1 MLWAAEMLCYR
12 FQFIEVLLKTGV
24 QCTKWMLSTS
34 ICLFTMV
41 MMYALPFSKIQPVE
55 VSCGILLCSMVWPWP
70 IKSNCTTSQTV
81 KSNHITSILTWTGV
95 TTMYSPSFPLSL
107 GMFHKSL
114 SNWLVRK
121 WSSFWMVK
129 FTFVSICTLFSIWTR
144 RWRITS
150 PWLDAQEVVQCWA
163 RSSQWI
169 VRRHKPS

>member
-1 MLWAAEMLCYR
+1 MLFPFL
-12 FQFIEVLLKTGV
+12 QSH
-24 QCTKWMLSTS
+24 LSKFPVAYFYVTE
-34 ICLFTMV
+34 
-41 MMYALPFSKIQPVE
+41 FSL
-55 VSCGILLCSMVWPWP
+55 SSFVWPWL

-81 KSNHITSILTWTGV
+81 KSKHNTSIRTWTGV
-95 TTMYSPSFPLSL
+95 TTVYSPSFPLSL

-150 PWLDAQEVVQCWA
+150 SWLDAQEVVQCWT

-169 VRRHKPS
+169 VRRHKPSLRKHHM